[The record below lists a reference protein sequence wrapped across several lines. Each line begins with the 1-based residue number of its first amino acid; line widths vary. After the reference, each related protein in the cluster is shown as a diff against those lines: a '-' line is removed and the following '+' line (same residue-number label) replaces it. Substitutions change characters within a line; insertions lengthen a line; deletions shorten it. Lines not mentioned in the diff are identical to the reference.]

1 MTAGALHVNGLEHYY
16 GDRLTFRDLDLEVR
30 DGQILAVLG
39 ASGCGKTTLLRCLAG
54 FEKPSAGS
62 IALGDRRLLDSG
74 RERIRPESRRIGIVF
89 QDYALFPHM
98 SVLENVGFGIRR
110 GEGRREQALALLD
123 WVGLSAL
130 EDREPHSL
138 SGGQQQ
144 RVALAR
150 AMAADPDL
158 LLLDEPFANV
168 DASRR
173 IRLILE
179 LKERLRDRGI
189 ATLLVTHDRT
199 EALGLADQVAVMVE
213 TPGGGRILQRGSPE
227 SVYRR
232 PVDARV
238 AGMTGEARF
247 VEARAEGQRASGPF
261 GVWSLANE
269 AQGAVRL
276 LIRPESLRFEIEE
289 NGSSTV
295 LSNEFL
301 GRGWRMH
308 CETPAG
314 RLSVE
319 SRDRIASGTKGN
331 LSASDPLWAL
341 PAEEIDVA

>member
-1 MTAGALHVNGLEHYY
+1 MTSGALRVKGLEHSY
-16 GDRLTFRDLDLEVR
+16 GDRLTFRELDLEVQ

-39 ASGCGKTTLLRCLAG
+39 ASGCGKTTLLRCIAG
-54 FEKPSAGS
+54 FEHPAAGS
-62 IALGDRRLLDSG
+62 IALGDRPLVEAG
-74 RERIRPESRRIGIVF
+74 RERVRAEARRIGIVF

-98 SVLENVGFGIRR
+98 SVLENIAFGIRHS
-110 GEGRREQALALLD
+110 EGRRQRAIALLH
-123 WVGLSAL
+123 WVGLSAF
-130 EDREPHSL
+130 EGREPHSL

-150 AMAADPDL
+150 AMAPDPAL

-179 LKERLRDRGI
+179 LKERLRERGV

-213 TPGGGRILQRGSPE
+213 TPDGGRISQRGSPE
-227 SVYRR
+227 SVYRC

-238 AGMTGEARF
+238 AGMTGEAAF
-247 VEARAEGQRASGPF
+247 VDAQAEGMQASGPF
-261 GVWSLANE
+261 GVWPLANE

-276 LIRPESLRFEIEE
+276 LIRPESLRFESEE
-289 NGSSTV
+289 NGRTTV

-314 RLSVE
+314 RLCVE
-319 SRDRIASGTKGN
+319 NRERTPAGTKGN
-331 LSASDPLWAL
+331 VSAPEPLWAL
-341 PAEEIDVA
+341 PVEGADVT